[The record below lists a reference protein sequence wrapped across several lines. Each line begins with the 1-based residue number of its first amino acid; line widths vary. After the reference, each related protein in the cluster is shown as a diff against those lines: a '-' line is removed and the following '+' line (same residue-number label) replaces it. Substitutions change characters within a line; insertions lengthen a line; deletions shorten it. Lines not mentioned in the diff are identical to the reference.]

1 MYKIYFQNTGITDL
15 LERKGFYIIIS
26 LRFFRKPKCK
36 VFFHILTY
44 THNSLI
50 LSKLAVRGAL
60 NGKKK
65 KENDSENM
73 TYFQRE

>member
-15 LERKGFYIIIS
+15 LERKGFYITIS
-26 LRFFRKPKCK
+26 LRFFRKPKFK